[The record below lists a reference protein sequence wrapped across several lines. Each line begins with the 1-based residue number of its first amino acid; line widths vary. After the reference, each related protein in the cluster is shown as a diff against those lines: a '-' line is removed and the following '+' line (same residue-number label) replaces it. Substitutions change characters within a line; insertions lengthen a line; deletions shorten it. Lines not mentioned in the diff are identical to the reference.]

1 MVLVYIKNFI
11 FVINIFIKFYN
22 LKNESDST
30 KNNK

>member
-1 MVLVYIKNFI
+1 MVLVYIKHFI
-11 FVINIFIKFYN
+11 FVINNFFKFYN